1 MNKNNLYIKNK
12 IKFLLE
18 DTTDPGDDNGGYTPP
33 GNDGV
38 EPDVIP
44 WDPSDPDY
52 PGNELLDDPDS
63 AHEEE
68 EGFWTGLGRVTRDAV
83 AELVSDPFN
92 YIPYSWP
99 LGIVDRPD
107 TYAYEHNPQTGQ
119 PYPWWPVI
127 PTPPNGPSFP
137 VGDGHATPGW

>member
-18 DTTDPGDDNGGYTPP
+18 DTTDPGDDSGYTPP

-68 EGFWTGLGRVTRDAV
+68 GFWTGLGRVARDAS
-83 AELVSDPFN
+83 AELLGDPFN
-92 YIPYSWP
+92 YIPYAWP
-99 LGIVDRPD
+99 LGIVGHPD
-107 TYAYEHNPQTGQ
+107 TYAYEHNPETGQ
-119 PYPWWPVI
+119 PYFPAQPYY
-127 PTPPNGPSFP
+127 PPNGPSFP
-137 VGDGHATPGW
+137 LGSGNATPGW